1 MSRKLLLSSIAIAA
15 TATLL
20 GVGTFAKF
28 SDSEVS
34 STHSVAAGTLDLKIL
49 NGESPDSSYPEYAP
63 FNVTNAAP
71 GMTSKLQTP
80 KVTKMVHFR
89 NVGTIAGNLSVKV
102 VMDSNLENGLMEP
115 EPAWD
120 TVASGELGAN
130 MLVSIDGIGAMID
143 KPLTTLDAAAPVLWG
158 NLAPGAEGWVSV
170 DWSIPADVGNEI
182 MSDSASFHLEFT
194 FEQA

>member
-1 MSRKLLLSSIAIAA
+1 
-15 TATLL
+15 
-20 GVGTFAKF
+20 
-28 SDSEVS
+28 
-34 STHSVAAGTLDLKIL
+34 
-49 NGESPDSSYPEYAP
+49 
-63 FNVTNAAP
+63 
-71 GMTSKLQTP
+71 MTSKGHDPNQ
-80 KVTKMVHFR
+80 TKMVHFR

-120 TVASGELGAN
+120 TVASGELGSN

-158 NLAPGAEGWVSV
+158 TLAPGAEGWVSV

-182 MSDSASFHLEFT
+182 MSDSTSFHLEFT
-194 FEQA
+194 FEQV